1 MLGPTIEEIAAIL
14 GERQAKQGPIIDSMR
29 QLRDAYNGD
38 LVIPLPELDR
48 REKSAV
54 ANLITTGLDQSAM
67 RIASTMPSVYY
78 PALEEGN
85 RASEKRASTR
95 KRATMGWWEVNKM
108 QLKMRRRARWLIGY
122 ASSPVVLRPDTKW
135 GAARWDIRD
144 PLNTFPSTGEDPD
157 QITPNDCIFT
167 YTRSRAWLMQHYPD
181 AAARLRSNGKT
192 KPTDM
197 VQIVEY
203 TDAEVTVLMA
213 SAQTKLSQWEG
224 EIRGVPNVELERIQN
239 KTGLCLAVTPGRIT
253 LDRPMGQ
260 FDSLVGMYNLQSK
273 LMALEVI
280 AVERGIFPDTYLV
293 SRPGETARFVA
304 GPYDGRS
311 GQVNVVAGGDV
322 REMAA
327 NPGFATN
334 GMMDRIERSQR
345 IASGTPAEFGG
356 ESTSNVRTGKR
367 GDAIL
372 SAVVDFPIQEAQE
385 IFAASLQEENKRAIA
400 IAKTYFGNERK
411 SFYISTRGA
420 KGHVDYIPNKDFE
433 DDNNV
438 VTYSHS
444 GADANSLVVGLGQ
457 RIGIGIMSKQTAQ
470 EIDPFIS
477 DPELEKDRVISEGLE
492 QALLQSIQTQA
503 QQGAIPPSDVAAI
516 VAMVLSDKANL
527 AEAVTKVHEE
537 AQKRQAT
544 PAPAGAP
551 ETMPGI
557 AAPGTGAEQP
567 AQAPQGAGAPNV
579 QDFLNSLSGNAGGGG
594 GAPGGAAP
602 KVGA

>member
-1 MLGPTIEEIAAIL
+1 MLGPSLETIAAIL
-14 GERQAKQGPIIDSMR
+14 AERQAKQGPIIESMR

-48 REKSAV
+48 KEKSAV
-54 ANLITTGLDQSAM
+54 ANLITTGLDQTAM

-85 RASEKRASTR
+85 NASEKRARTR
-95 KRATMGWWEVNKM
+95 KRATMAWWEANKM
-108 QLKMRRRARWLIGY
+108 PLKMRRRARWLIGY
-122 ASSPVVLRPDTKW
+122 ASSPVIIRPDTKW

-144 PLNTFPSTGEDPD
+144 PLNTFPSVGEDPD
-157 QITPNDCIFT
+157 QITPSDCIFT
-167 YTRSRAWLMQHYPD
+167 YSRSRAWLQERYPE
-181 AAARLRSNGKT
+181 ALANLKSVNP
-192 KPTDM
+192 KPTDIIG
-197 VQIVEY
+197 IVEY

-213 SAQTKLSQWEG
+213 TSSAKQNPWESMV
-224 EIRGVPNVELERIQN
+224 RGAPHVELERVQN
-239 KTGLCLAVTPGRIT
+239 RTGLCLAVVPGRIT

-304 GPYDGRS
+304 GPFDGRT
-311 GQVNVVAGGDV
+311 GQVNVVSGGDI

-334 GMMDRIERSQR
+334 GMMDRIERAQR
-345 IASGTPAEFGG
+345 IGSGTPAEFGG

-411 SFYISTRGA
+411 SFYVSSRGA
-420 KGHVDYIPNKDFE
+420 KGHVDYVPNKDFE

-477 DPELEKDRVISEGLE
+477 DPEAEKDRVISESLE
-492 QALLQSIQTQA
+492 AALLQSIQTQA
-503 QQGAIPPSDVAAI
+503 AQGAIPPSDVAAI
-516 VAMVLSDKANL
+516 VALVGSDKMDL
-527 AEAVTKVHEE
+527 AAAVTKIHEQ
-537 AQKRQAT
+537 AQARQAT

-551 ETMPGI
+551 ETMPGLG
-557 AAPGTGAEQP
+557 APGMGAEQP
-567 AQAPQGAGAPNV
+567 AQQPAGPPNPQDIGALLA
-579 QDFLNSLSGNAGGGG
+579 SMSGGKA
-594 GAPGGAAP
+594 
-602 KVGA
+602 

>member
-1 MLGPTIEEIAAIL
+1 MLGPSVEQIATML
-14 GERQAKQGPIIDSMR
+14 HDRMQLQGPIIENMR
-29 QLRDAYNGD
+29 QLRDTYNGD
-38 LVIPLPELDR
+38 LVIPLPEMDK

-54 ANLITTGLDQSAM
+54 ANLITTGLDQTAM
-67 RIASTMPSVYY
+67 RIASTMPNVYY
-78 PALEEGN
+78 PALKEGDS
-85 RASEKRASTR
+85 ASEKRARTR
-95 KRATMGWWEVNKM
+95 KRATLGWWEANKM
-108 QLKMRRRARWLIGY
+108 PIKMRRRARWFIGY
-122 ASSPVVLRPDTKW
+122 SSSPVILRPDTKW

-157 QITPNDCIFT
+157 SMTPENCIFT
-167 YTRSRAWLMQHYPD
+167 YTRSRAWMQARYPD
-181 AAARLRSNGKT
+181 ALAQLRKIKVE
-192 KPTDM
+192 KPDDM
-197 VQIVEY
+197 IRIAEY

-213 SAQTKLSQWEG
+213 SALIKPNPWDGDMS
-224 EIRGVPNVELERIQN
+224 GVPHVELERVHN
-239 KTGLCLAVTPGRIT
+239 RTGMCLAVVPQRIT

-260 FDSLVGMYNLQSK
+260 FDSLVGMYTLQSK

-311 GQVNVVAGGDV
+311 GQVNVVQGGDI

-334 GMMDRIERSQR
+334 GMMDRIERAQR

-356 ESTSNVRTGKR
+356 ESTTNVRTGKR

-372 SAVVDFPIQEAQE
+372 SATVDFPIQEAQE
-385 IFAASLQEENKRAIA
+385 VFAASLQEENKRAIA

-411 SFYISTRGA
+411 SFYVSGRGA
-420 KGHVDYIPNKDFE
+420 KGHVDYVPNKDFE

-438 VTYSHS
+438 VSYSHS

-470 EIDPFIS
+470 EIDPFIA

-503 QQGAIPPSDVAAI
+503 SQGAIPPADVAAI
-516 VAMVLSDKANL
+516 ASLVASDKMDL
-527 AEAVTKVHEE
+527 AEAVTKIHEN

-544 PAPAGAP
+544 PAPSGAP
-551 ETMPGI
+551 ETMPGLG
-557 AAPGTGAEQP
+557 APGMGAEQP
-567 AQAPQGAGAPNV
+567 AQAAPQPADLQG
-579 QDFLNSLSGNAGGGG
+579 FLASLGG
-594 GAPGGAAP
+594 
-602 KVGA
+602 KR

>member
-1 MLGPTIEEIAAIL
+1 MLGPTIQEIAAIL
-14 GERQAKQGPIIDSMR
+14 KERQDKQGPMIDSMR

-38 LVIPLPELDR
+38 LIIPLPEMDR

-54 ANLITTGLDQSAM
+54 ANLITTGLDQTAM
-67 RIASTMPSVYY
+67 RIASTMPSVFY

-85 RASEKRASTR
+85 NASEKRARTR
-95 KRATMGWWEVNKM
+95 KRATMGWWEANKM
-108 QLKMRRRARWLIGY
+108 PLKMRRRARWLIGY
-122 ASSPVVLRPDTKW
+122 ASSPVILRPDTKW

-157 QITPNDCIFT
+157 QITPNDCIFV
-167 YTRSRAWLMQHYPD
+167 YNRSRAWLQNNYPD
-181 AAARLRSNGKT
+181 AAGKLRAINPN
-192 KPTDM
+192 PTDLI
-197 VQIVEY
+197 QIAEY

-213 SAQTKLSQWEG
+213 ISTTKLSQWESNV
-224 EIRGVPNVELERIQN
+224 RGVPFVELERVQN
-239 KTGLCLAVTPGRIT
+239 KTGLCLAVVPGRIT

-260 FDSLVGMYNLQSK
+260 FDSLVGMYALQSK

-311 GQVNVVAGGDV
+311 GQVNVVQGGDI

-334 GMMDRIERSQR
+334 GMMDRIERAQR
-345 IASGTPAEFGG
+345 IGSGTPAEFGG

-411 SFYISTRGA
+411 SFYISSRGA
-420 KGHVDYIPNKDFE
+420 KGHVDYVPNKDFE

-477 DPELEKDRVISEGLE
+477 DPEQEKDRVISEGLE

-503 QQGAIPPSDVAAI
+503 SQGAIPPSDVAAI
-516 VAMVLSDKANL
+516 VEMVASDKASL
-527 AEAVTKVHEE
+527 AEAVTKIHEA

-544 PAPAGAP
+544 PAPTGAP
-551 ETMPGI
+551 ETMPGLG
-557 AAPGTGAEQP
+557 APGMGAEQP
-567 AQAPQGAGAPNV
+567 QAQPQQP
-579 QDFLNSLSGNAGGGG
+579 QD
-594 GAPGGAAP
+594 
-602 KVGA
+602 VGAFLASLGGK

>member
-1 MLGPTIEEIAAIL
+1 MLGPTIQEIAAIL
-14 GERQAKQGPIIDSMR
+14 KERQDKQGPMIDSMR

-38 LVIPLPELDR
+38 LIIPLPEMDR

-54 ANLITTGLDQSAM
+54 ANLITTGLDQTAM

-85 RASEKRASTR
+85 NASEKRARTR
-95 KRATMGWWEVNKM
+95 KRATMGWWEANKM
-108 QLKMRRRARWLIGY
+108 PLKMRRRARWLIGY
-122 ASSPVVLRPDTKW
+122 ASSPVILRPDTKW

-157 QITPNDCIFT
+157 QITPNDCIFV
-167 YTRSRAWLMQHYPD
+167 YNRSRAWLQNNYPD
-181 AAARLRSNGKT
+181 AAGKLRAINP
-192 KPTDM
+192 KPTDLI
-197 VQIVEY
+197 QIAEY

-213 SAQTKLSQWEG
+213 ISTTKLSQWESNV
-224 EIRGVPNVELERIQN
+224 RGVPFVELERVQN
-239 KTGLCLAVTPGRIT
+239 KTGLCLAVVPGRIT
-253 LDRPMGQ
+253 LDRPMCQ
-260 FDSLVGMYNLQSK
+260 FDSLVGMYALQSK

-311 GQVNVVAGGDV
+311 GQVNVVQGGDI

-334 GMMDRIERSQR
+334 GMMDRIERAQR
-345 IASGTPAEFGG
+345 IGSGTPAEFGG

-411 SFYISTRGA
+411 SFYISSRGA
-420 KGHVDYIPNKDFE
+420 KGHVDYVPNKDFE

-477 DPELEKDRVISEGLE
+477 DPEQEKDRVISEGLE

-503 QQGAIPPSDVAAI
+503 SQGAIPPSDVAAI
-516 VAMVLSDKANL
+516 VEMVASDKASL
-527 AEAVTKVHEE
+527 AEAVTKIHEA

-544 PAPAGAP
+544 PAPTGAP
-551 ETMPGI
+551 ETMPGLG
-557 AAPGTGAEQP
+557 APGMGAEQP
-567 AQAPQGAGAPNV
+567 QAQPQQP
-579 QDFLNSLSGNAGGGG
+579 QD
-594 GAPGGAAP
+594 
-602 KVGA
+602 VGAFLASLGGK

>member
-1 MLGPTIEEIAAIL
+1 MGPSVDEIAAML
-14 GERQAKQGPIIDSMR
+14 QERQATQGPIIENMR
-29 QLRDAYNGD
+29 QLRDTYNGD
-38 LVIPLPELDR
+38 LVIPLPEMDK

-54 ANLITTGLDQSAM
+54 ANLITTGLDQTAM

-78 PALEEGN
+78 PALKEGEQL
-85 RASEKRASTR
+85 SEKRARIR
-95 KRATMGWWEVNKM
+95 KRATMGWWEANKM
-108 QLKMRRRARWLIGY
+108 PIKMRRRARWLIGY

-157 QITPNDCIFT
+157 SLTPDNCIFT
-167 YTRSRAWLMQHYPD
+167 YTRSRAWMQARYPE
-181 AAARLRSNGKT
+181 ALSKLQSLKAS
-192 KPTDM
+192 KPDDL
-197 VQIVEY
+197 IRIAEY

-213 SAQTKLSQWEG
+213 SATIK
-224 EIRGVPNVELERIQN
+224 PNPWDSNMSGLPHVELERVHN
-239 KTGLCLAVTPGRIT
+239 RTGMCLAVVPNRIT

-260 FDSLVGMYNLQSK
+260 FDSLVGMYQLQSK

-304 GPYDGRS
+304 GPYDGRT
-311 GQVNVVAGGDV
+311 GQVNVVQGGDI

-334 GMMDRIERSQR
+334 GMMDRIERAQR
-345 IASGTPAEFGG
+345 IASGTPAEYGG
-356 ESTSNVRTGKR
+356 ESTTNVRTGKR

-385 IFAASLQEENKRAIA
+385 ILAASLQEENKRAIA

-411 SFYISTRGA
+411 SFYVSSRGA
-420 KGHVDYIPNKDFE
+420 KGHVDYTPNKDFE
-433 DDNNV
+433 DDNNI

-477 DPELEKDRVISEGLE
+477 DPELEKDRVVSEGLE

-503 QQGAIPPSDVAAI
+503 SQGAIPPADVAAI
-516 VAMVLSDKANL
+516 ASLVATDKMDL
-527 AEAVTKVHEE
+527 AEAVTEV
-537 AQKRQAT
+537 QKRVQERQAT
-544 PAPAGAP
+544 VAPQGAP
-551 ETMPGI
+551 ETMPGL
-557 AAPGTGAEQP
+557 AQPGMGAEQP
-567 AQAPQGAGAPNV
+567 VEAPAEGQAPPPNIEA
-579 QDFLNSLSGNAGGGG
+579 LLSQIGGR
-594 GAPGGAAP
+594 
-602 KVGA
+602 

>member
-1 MLGPTIEEIAAIL
+1 MLGPSLEAIAAIL
-14 GERQAKQGPIIDSMR
+14 AERQAKQGPVIESMR

-48 REKSAV
+48 KEKSAV
-54 ANLITTGLDQSAM
+54 ANLITTGLDQTAM

-85 RASEKRASTR
+85 NASEKRARTR
-95 KRATMGWWEVNKM
+95 KRATMAWWEANKM
-108 QLKMRRRARWLIGY
+108 PLKMRRRARWLIGY
-122 ASSPVVLRPDTKW
+122 ASSPVIIRPDTKW

-144 PLNTFPSTGEDPD
+144 PLNTFPSVGEDPD
-157 QITPNDCIFT
+157 QITPSDCIFT
-167 YTRSRAWLMQHYPD
+167 YSRSRAWLQERYPE
-181 AAARLRSNGKT
+181 ALANLKSVNP
-192 KPTDM
+192 KPTDIIG
-197 VQIVEY
+197 IVEY

-213 SAQTKLSQWEG
+213 TSSAKQNPWESMV
-224 EIRGVPNVELERIQN
+224 RGAPHVELERVQN
-239 KTGLCLAVTPGRIT
+239 RTGLCLAVVPGRIT

-304 GPYDGRS
+304 GPFDGRT
-311 GQVNVVAGGDV
+311 GQVNVVSGGDI

-334 GMMDRIERSQR
+334 GMMDRIERAQR
-345 IASGTPAEFGG
+345 IGSGTPAEFGG

-411 SFYISTRGA
+411 SFYVSSRGA
-420 KGHVDYIPNKDFE
+420 KGHVDYVPNKDFE

-477 DPELEKDRVISEGLE
+477 DPEAEKDRVISESLE
-492 QALLQSIQTQA
+492 AALLQSIQTQA
-503 QQGAIPPSDVAAI
+503 AQGAIPPSDVASI
-516 VAMVLSDKANL
+516 VALVGADKMDL
-527 AEAVTKVHEE
+527 AAAVTKVHEQ
-537 AQKRQAT
+537 AQARQAT
-544 PAPAGAP
+544 PAPTGAP
-551 ETMPGI
+551 ETMPGLG
-557 AAPGTGAEQP
+557 APGMGAEQP
-567 AQAPQGAGAPNV
+567 AQQPPGQAPQPGV
-579 QDFLNSLSGNAGGGG
+579 QELLDSLGGR
-594 GAPGGAAP
+594 
-602 KVGA
+602 

>member
-1 MLGPTIEEIAAIL
+1 MLGPTIQEIAAIL
-14 GERQAKQGPIIDSMR
+14 KERQDKQGPMIDSMR

-38 LVIPLPELDR
+38 LIIPLPEMDR

-54 ANLITTGLDQSAM
+54 ANLITTGLDQTAM
-67 RIASTMPSVYY
+67 RIASTMPSVFY

-85 RASEKRASTR
+85 NASEKRARTR
-95 KRATMGWWEVNKM
+95 KRATMGWWEANKM
-108 QLKMRRRARWLIGY
+108 PLKMRRRARWLIGY
-122 ASSPVVLRPDTKW
+122 ASSPVILRPDTKW

-157 QITPNDCIFT
+157 QITPNDCIFV
-167 YTRSRAWLMQHYPD
+167 YNRSRAWLQNNYPD
-181 AAARLRSNGKT
+181 AAGKLRAINP
-192 KPTDM
+192 KPTDLI
-197 VQIVEY
+197 QIAEY

-213 SAQTKLSQWEG
+213 ISTTKLSQWESNV
-224 EIRGVPNVELERIQN
+224 RGVPFVELERVQN
-239 KTGLCLAVTPGRIT
+239 KTGLCLAVVPGRIT

-260 FDSLVGMYNLQSK
+260 FDSLVGMYALQSK

-311 GQVNVVAGGDV
+311 GQVNVVQGGDI

-334 GMMDRIERSQR
+334 GMMDRIERAQR
-345 IASGTPAEFGG
+345 IGSGTPAEFGG

-411 SFYISTRGA
+411 SFYISSRGA
-420 KGHVDYIPNKDFE
+420 KGHVDYVPNKDFE

-477 DPELEKDRVISEGLE
+477 DPEQEKDRVISEGLE

-503 QQGAIPPSDVAAI
+503 SQGAIPPSDVAAI
-516 VAMVLSDKANL
+516 VDMVASDKASL
-527 AEAVTKVHEE
+527 ADAVTKIHEQ

-544 PAPAGAP
+544 QAPQGAP
-551 ETMPGI
+551 ETMPGLG
-557 AAPGTGAEQP
+557 APGMGAEQP
-567 AQAPQGAGAPNV
+567 QAQPQQP
-579 QDFLNSLSGNAGGGG
+579 QD
-594 GAPGGAAP
+594 
-602 KVGA
+602 VGAFLASLGGK

>member
-1 MLGPTIEEIAAIL
+1 MLGPSVDEIASL
-14 GERQAKQGPIIDSMR
+14 LFDRQTLQGPMIENMR
-29 QLRDAYNGD
+29 QLRDTYNGD
-38 LVIPLPELDR
+38 LVIPLPEMDR

-54 ANLITTGLDQSAM
+54 ANLITTGLDQTAM

-78 PALEEGN
+78 PAVEEGN
-85 RASEKRASTR
+85 KASEKRASTR
-95 KRATMGWWEVNKM
+95 KRATMGWWEANKM
-108 QLKMRRRARWLIGY
+108 PLKMRRRARWLIGY
-122 ASSPVVLRPDTKW
+122 ASSPVILRPDTKW

-144 PLNTFPSTGEDPD
+144 PLNTFPSSGEDPD
-157 QITPNDCIFT
+157 EITPQNCIFT
-167 YTRSRAWLMQHYPD
+167 FTRSRAWLQARYPD
-181 AAARLRSNGKT
+181 ALAQLKSSKNA
-192 KPTDM
+192 KPDDL
-197 VQIVEY
+197 VRIAEY

-213 SAQTKLSQWEG
+213 SATIKPNPWDTDM
-224 EIRGVPNVELERIQN
+224 RGLPHVELERVHN
-239 KTGLCLAVTPGRIT
+239 RTGMCLAVVPGRIT

-311 GQVNVVAGGDV
+311 GQVNIVQGGDI

-334 GMMDRIERSQR
+334 GMMDRIERAQR

-385 IFAASLQEENKRAIA
+385 IFSASLQEENKRAIA

-411 SFYISTRGA
+411 SFYVSSRGA
-420 KGHVDYIPNKDFE
+420 KGHVDYVPNKDFE
-433 DDNNV
+433 NDDNI

-477 DPELEKDRVISEGLE
+477 DPEMEKDRVVSEGLE

-503 QQGAIPPSDVAAI
+503 SQGAIPPADVAAI
-516 VAMVLSDKANL
+516 VALVASDKMDL
-527 AEAVTKVHEE
+527 AAAVTKVHDD

-544 PAPAGAP
+544 MAPAGAP
-551 ETMPGI
+551 ETMPGLG
-557 AAPGTGAEQP
+557 APGMGAEQP
-567 AQAPQGAGAPNV
+567 AQGPTGPQDVGA
-579 QDFLNSLSGNAGGGG
+579 FLASLGGGQ
-594 GAPGGAAP
+594 
-602 KVGA
+602 

>member
-1 MLGPTIEEIAAIL
+1 MT
-14 GERQAKQGPIIDSMR
+14 
-29 QLRDAYNGD
+29 
-38 LVIPLPELDR
+38 PE
-48 REKSAV
+48 
-54 ANLITTGLDQSAM
+54 N
-67 RIASTMPSVYY
+67 
-78 PALEEGN
+78 
-85 RASEKRASTR
+85 
-95 KRATMGWWEVNKM
+95 
-108 QLKMRRRARWLIGY
+108 
-122 ASSPVVLRPDTKW
+122 
-135 GAARWDIRD
+135 
-144 PLNTFPSTGEDPD
+144 
-157 QITPNDCIFT
+157 CIFT
-167 YTRSRAWLMQHYPD
+167 FTRSRAWLQARYPD
-181 AAARLRSNGKT
+181 ALSKLKSDKNA
-192 KPTDM
+192 KPDDL
-197 VQIVEY
+197 VRIAEY

-213 SAQTKLSQWEG
+213 SATIKPNPWDTDM
-224 EIRGVPNVELERIQN
+224 RGLPHVELERVHN
-239 KTGLCLAVTPGRIT
+239 RTGMCLAVVPGRIT

-311 GQVNVVAGGDV
+311 GQVNVVQGGDI

-334 GMMDRIERSQR
+334 GMMDRIERAQR

-411 SFYISTRGA
+411 SFYVSSRGA

-433 DDNNV
+433 NDDNIV
-438 VTYSHS
+438 SYSHS

-470 EIDPFIS
+470 EIDPFIA
-477 DPELEKDRVISEGLE
+477 DPELEKDRVISESLE
-492 QALLQSIQTQA
+492 QAMLQSIQTQA
-503 QQGAIPPSDVAAI
+503 AQGQIPPADVAAI
-516 VAMVLSDKANL
+516 AALVASDKMDL
-527 AEAVTKVHEE
+527 AEAIKKVQAD

-551 ETMPGI
+551 ETMPGL
-557 AAPGTGAEQP
+557 AQPGMGAEQP
-567 AQAPQGAGAPNV
+567 AAAPAAPQDLAG
-579 QDFLNSLSGNAGGGG
+579 FLASLGG
-594 GAPGGAAP
+594 GA
-602 KVGA
+602 

>member
-1 MLGPTIEEIAAIL
+1 MLGPSVEQIATML
-14 GERQAKQGPIIDSMR
+14 HDRMQLQGPIIENMR
-29 QLRDAYNGD
+29 QLRDTYNGD
-38 LVIPLPELDR
+38 LVIPLPEMDK

-54 ANLITTGLDQSAM
+54 ANLITTGLDQTAM
-67 RIASTMPSVYY
+67 RIASTMPNVYY
-78 PALEEGN
+78 PALKEGDS
-85 RASEKRASTR
+85 ASEKRARTR
-95 KRATMGWWEVNKM
+95 KRATLGWWEANKM
-108 QLKMRRRARWLIGY
+108 PIKMRRRARWFIGY
-122 ASSPVVLRPDTKW
+122 SSSPVILRPDTKW

-157 QITPNDCIFT
+157 SMTPENCIFT
-167 YTRSRAWLMQHYPD
+167 YTRSRAWMQARYPD
-181 AAARLRSNGKT
+181 ALAQLRKIKVE
-192 KPTDM
+192 KPDDM
-197 VQIVEY
+197 IRIAEY

-213 SAQTKLSQWEG
+213 SALIKPNPWDTDMS
-224 EIRGVPNVELERIQN
+224 GVPHVELERVHN
-239 KTGLCLAVTPGRIT
+239 RTGMCLAVVPQRIT

-260 FDSLVGMYNLQSK
+260 FDSLVGMYTLQSK

-311 GQVNVVAGGDV
+311 GQVNVVQGGDI

-334 GMMDRIERSQR
+334 GMMDRIELAQR

-356 ESTSNVRTGKR
+356 ESTTNVRTGKR

-372 SAVVDFPIQEAQE
+372 SATVDFPIQEAQE
-385 IFAASLQEENKRAIA
+385 VFAASLQEENKRAIA

-411 SFYISTRGA
+411 SFYVSGRGS
-420 KGHVDYIPNKDFE
+420 KGHVDYVPNKDFE

-438 VTYSHS
+438 VSYSHS

-470 EIDPFIS
+470 EIDPFIA

-503 QQGAIPPSDVAAI
+503 SQGAIPPADVAAI
-516 VAMVLSDKANL
+516 ASLVASDKMDL
-527 AEAVTKVHEE
+527 AEAVTKIHED

-544 PAPAGAP
+544 PAPTGAP
-551 ETMPGI
+551 ETMPGLG
-557 AAPGTGAEQP
+557 APGMGAEQP
-567 AQAPQGAGAPNV
+567 AQAAPQPADLQG
-579 QDFLNSLSGNAGGGG
+579 FLASLGG
-594 GAPGGAAP
+594 
-602 KVGA
+602 KR

>member
-1 MLGPTIEEIAAIL
+1 MFGPSVDEIAQL
-14 GERQAKQGPIIDSMR
+14 LFDRQALQGPMIENMR
-29 QLRDAYNGD
+29 QLRDTYNGD
-38 LVIPLPELDR
+38 LVIPLPEMDR

-54 ANLITTGLDQSAM
+54 ANLITTGLDQTAM

-78 PALEEGN
+78 PALEDGN

-95 KRATMGWWEVNKM
+95 KRATMGWWEANKM
-108 QLKMRRRARWLIGY
+108 PLKMRRRARWLIGY
-122 ASSPVVLRPDTKW
+122 ASSPVILRPDTKW

-144 PLNTFPSTGEDPD
+144 PLNTFPSSGEDPD
-157 QITPNDCIFT
+157 EMTPQNCIFT
-167 YTRSRAWLMQHYPD
+167 YTRSRAWMQTRYPD
-181 AAARLRSNGKT
+181 ALSKLKSSKT
-192 KPTDM
+192 AKPDDL
-197 VQIVEY
+197 VRIAEY

-213 SAQTKLSQWEG
+213 SSTIKPNLFDTDM
-224 EIRGVPNVELERIQN
+224 RGLPNVELERIHN
-239 KTGLCLAVTPGRIT
+239 KTGMCLAVVPGRIT

-280 AVERGIFPDTYLV
+280 AVERGIFPDTYLI

-311 GQVNVVAGGDV
+311 GQVNVVQGGDI

-334 GMMDRIERSQR
+334 GMMDRIERAQR

-400 IAKTYFGNERK
+400 ICKTYFGNERK
-411 SFYISTRGA
+411 SFYVSSRGA
-420 KGHVDYIPNKDFE
+420 KGHVDYVPNKDFE

-477 DPELEKDRVISEGLE
+477 DPEMEKDRVVSEGLE

-503 QQGAIPPSDVAAI
+503 SQGAIPPADVAAI
-516 VAMVLSDKANL
+516 VVLVASDKMDL
-527 AEAVTKVHEE
+527 AAAVTKVHDD

-544 PAPAGAP
+544 VAPAGAP
-551 ETMPGI
+551 ETMPGLG
-557 AAPGTGAEQP
+557 APGMGAEQP
-567 AQAPQGAGAPNV
+567 VAPQAAQPQDIGAFLASLGAG
-579 QDFLNSLSGNAGGGG
+579 
-594 GAPGGAAP
+594 
-602 KVGA
+602 K

>member
-1 MLGPTIEEIAAIL
+1 MLGPSVEQIAAIL
-14 GERQAKQGPIIDSMR
+14 HERMQAQGPIIENMR
-29 QLRDAYNGD
+29 QLRDTYNGD
-38 LVIPLPELDR
+38 LVIPLPEMDK

-54 ANLITTGLDQSAM
+54 ANLITTGLDQTAM
-67 RIASTMPSVYY
+67 RIASTMPNVYY
-78 PALEEGN
+78 PALKEGDS
-85 RASEKRASTR
+85 ASEKRARTR
-95 KRATMGWWEVNKM
+95 KRATLGWWEANKM
-108 QLKMRRRARWLIGY
+108 PIKMRRRARWFIGY
-122 ASSPVVLRPDTKW
+122 SSSPVVLRPDTKW

-157 QITPNDCIFT
+157 SMTPDNCIFV
-167 YTRSRAWLMQHYPD
+167 YTRSRAWMQARYPD
-181 AAARLRSNGKT
+181 ALSRLKT
-192 KPTDM
+192 LKVQKPDDL
-197 VQIVEY
+197 IRIAEY

-213 SAQTKLSQWEG
+213 SSVIKPNPWDADMS
-224 EIRGVPNVELERIQN
+224 GVPHVELERVHN
-239 KTGLCLAVTPGRIT
+239 RTGMCLAVVPQRIT

-260 FDSLVGMYNLQSK
+260 FDSLVGMYTLQSK

-311 GQVNVVAGGDV
+311 GQVNVVQGGDI

-334 GMMDRIERSQR
+334 GMMDRIERAQR

-356 ESTSNVRTGKR
+356 ESTTNVRTGKR

-372 SAVVDFPIQEAQE
+372 SATVDFPIQEAQE
-385 IFAASLQEENKRAIA
+385 VFAASLQEENKRAIA

-411 SFYISTRGA
+411 SFYVSGRGA
-420 KGHVDYIPNKDFE
+420 KGHVDYVPNKDFE

-438 VTYSHS
+438 VSYSHS

-470 EIDPFIS
+470 EIDPFIA

-503 QQGAIPPSDVAAI
+503 SQGAIPPADVAAI
-516 VAMVLSDKANL
+516 AALVASDKMDL
-527 AEAVTKVHEE
+527 AEAVTKIHEE

-551 ETMPGI
+551 ETMPGLG
-557 AAPGTGAEQP
+557 APGMGAEQP
-567 AQAPQGAGAPNV
+567 AQAPAPGPADLQG
-579 QDFLNSLSGNAGGGG
+579 FLASLGGGR
-594 GAPGGAAP
+594 
-602 KVGA
+602 

>member
-1 MLGPTIEEIAAIL
+1 MLGPSLETIAAIL
-14 GERQAKQGPIIDSMR
+14 HDRRATQGPVIESMR

-48 REKSAV
+48 KEKSAV
-54 ANLITTGLDQSAM
+54 ANLITTGLDQTAM

-85 RASEKRASTR
+85 NASEKRARTR
-95 KRATMGWWEVNKM
+95 KRATMGWWEANKM
-108 QLKMRRRARWLIGY
+108 PLKMRRRARWLIGY
-122 ASSPVVLRPDTKW
+122 ASSPVIIRPDTKW
-135 GAARWDIRD
+135 GCARWDIRD
-144 PLNTFPSTGEDPD
+144 PLNTYPSVSEDPD

-167 YTRSRAWLMQHYPD
+167 YSRSRAWLQERYPNAVGQLK
-181 AAARLRSNGKT
+181 AANP
-192 KPTDM
+192 KPTDIIG
-197 VQIVEY
+197 IVEY

-213 SAQTKLSQWEG
+213 TSSEKQNPWDTTM
-224 EIRGVPNVELERIQN
+224 RGVPHVELERISN
-239 KTGLCLAVTPGRIT
+239 RTGLCLAVVPGRIT

-304 GPYDGRS
+304 GPFDGRT
-311 GQVNVVAGGDV
+311 GQVNVVSGGDI
-322 REMAA
+322 REMTA

-334 GMMDRIERSQR
+334 GMMDRIERAQR
-345 IASGTPAEFGG
+345 IGSGTPAEFGG

-400 IAKTYFGNERK
+400 VAKTYFGNERK
-411 SFYISTRGA
+411 SFYVSSRGA
-420 KGHVDYIPNKDFE
+420 KGHVDYVPNKDFE

-477 DPELEKDRVISEGLE
+477 DPESEKDRVISESLE
-492 QALLQSIQTQA
+492 AALLQSIQTQA
-503 QQGAIPPSDVAAI
+503 SQGSIPPNDVAAI
-516 VAMVLSDKANL
+516 VALVASDKMDL
-527 AEAVTKVHEE
+527 AAAVTKVHEQ
-537 AQKRQAT
+537 AQARQAT
-544 PAPAGAP
+544 PAPTGAP
-551 ETMPGI
+551 ETMPGLG
-557 AAPGTGAEQP
+557 APGMGAEQP
-567 AQAPQGAGAPNV
+567 QAQPPQPQDIGALLA
-579 QDFLNSLSGNAGGGG
+579 SMSGGR
-594 GAPGGAAP
+594 
-602 KVGA
+602 

>member
-1 MLGPTIEEIAAIL
+1 MLGPSVDEIASML
-14 GERQAKQGPIIDSMR
+14 FDRQTMQGPMIENMR
-29 QLRDAYNGD
+29 QLRDTYNGD
-38 LVIPLPELDR
+38 LIIPLPEMDR

-54 ANLITTGLDQSAM
+54 ANLITTGLDQTAM
-67 RIASTMPSVYY
+67 RIASTMPNVYY
-78 PALEEGN
+78 PPVKEGES
-85 RASEKRASTR
+85 ASEKRARTR
-95 KRATMGWWEVNKM
+95 KRATLGWWEANKM
-108 QLKMRRRARWLIGY
+108 PIKMRRRARWLIGY
-122 ASSPVVLRPDTKW
+122 ASSPVILRPDTKW

-144 PLNTFPSTGEDPD
+144 PLNTFPSQGEDPD
-157 QITPNDCIFT
+157 SMTPENCIFT
-167 YTRSRAWLMQHYPD
+167 FTRSRAWLQARYPD
-181 AAARLRSNGKT
+181 ALSKLKSDKNA
-192 KPTDM
+192 KPDDL
-197 VQIVEY
+197 VRIAEY

-213 SAQTKLSQWEG
+213 SATIKPNPWDTDM
-224 EIRGVPNVELERIQN
+224 RGLPHVELERVHN
-239 KTGLCLAVTPGRIT
+239 RTGMCLAVVPGRIT

-311 GQVNVVAGGDV
+311 GQVNVVQGGDIK
-322 REMAA
+322 EMAA

-334 GMMDRIERSQR
+334 GMMDRIERAQR

-411 SFYISTRGA
+411 SFYVSSRGA
-420 KGHVDYIPNKDFE
+420 KGHVDYVPNKDFE
-433 DDNNV
+433 NDDNV
-438 VTYSHS
+438 VSYSHS

-470 EIDPFIS
+470 EIDPFIA
-477 DPELEKDRVISEGLE
+477 DPELEKDRVISESLE
-492 QALLQSIQTQA
+492 QAMLQSIQTQA
-503 QQGAIPPSDVAAI
+503 AQGQIPPADVAAI
-516 VAMVLSDKANL
+516 ASLVASDKMDL
-527 AEAVTKVHEE
+527 AQAIKKVQED

-551 ETMPGI
+551 ETMPGL
-557 AAPGTGAEQP
+557 AMPGMGAEQP
-567 AQAPQGAGAPNV
+567 AAAPAAPADLAG
-579 QDFLNSLSGNAGGGG
+579 FLASLGG
-594 GAPGGAAP
+594 GA
-602 KVGA
+602 

>member
-1 MLGPTIEEIAAIL
+1 MLGPTVDEIAAL
-14 GERQAKQGPIIDSMR
+14 LSERQALQGPIIDSMR

-38 LVIPLPELDR
+38 LIIPLPEMDR

-54 ANLITTGLDQSAM
+54 ANLITTGLDQTAM

-78 PALEEGN
+78 PALKEGESM
-85 RASEKRASTR
+85 SEKRARTR
-95 KRATMGWWEVNKM
+95 KRATMGWWEANKM
-108 QLKMRRRARWLIGY
+108 PLKMRRRARWLIGY
-122 ASSPVVLRPDTKW
+122 ASSPVILRPDTKW

-167 YTRSRAWLMQHYPD
+167 YSRSRAWLQNRYPE
-181 AAARLRSNGKT
+181 ALSKLKAVNP
-192 KPTDM
+192 KPSDM
-197 VQIVEY
+197 VRIVEY

-213 SAQTKLSQWEG
+213 CSTAKPNPWETD
-224 EIRGVPNVELERIQN
+224 IRGLPNVELERVAN
-239 KTGLCLAVTPGRIT
+239 RTGLCLAVVPGRIT

-311 GQVNVVAGGDV
+311 GQVNVVQGGDI
-322 REMAA
+322 REMTA

-334 GMMDRIERSQR
+334 GMMDRIERAQR
-345 IASGTPAEFGG
+345 IGSGTPAEFGG

-411 SFYISTRGA
+411 SFYVSSRGA

-477 DPELEKDRVISEGLE
+477 DPELEKDRVVSEGLE

-503 QQGAIPPSDVAAI
+503 SQGSIPPSDVAAI
-516 VAMVLSDKANL
+516 VAMVASDKASL
-527 AEAVTKVHEE
+527 AEAVTKVHEA

-544 PAPAGAP
+544 PAPTGAP
-551 ETMPGI
+551 ETMPGLG
-557 AAPGTGAEQP
+557 APGMGAEQP
-567 AQAPQGAGAPNV
+567 QAQPQPQDVGAFLASLGAGG
-579 QDFLNSLSGNAGGGG
+579 Q
-594 GAPGGAAP
+594 
-602 KVGA
+602 